1 MNYLKKISV
10 ACAVMIALSPLSG
23 AFAQVEGEARVEVSS
38 PDLQAETAPPEAT
51 TETAPDATSVP
62 TVPGLT
68 TETAV
73 PVPTAQIQTQS
84 AEAFLQSLATKFGTS
99 VKRLKGLLAKL
110 PPRGKGLNGL
120 EISVI
125 AGKLK
130 LSKAEKEV
138 MKAKIGNNG
147 TGFNNVDVQEMG
159 TRLGLTPTEV
169 ARLSQELG
177 IAMPAIATPTAQ
189 PAM

>member
-125 AGKLK
+125 AGKL
-130 LSKAEKEV
+130 
-138 MKAKIGNNG
+138 NG